1 MKTRLHLPS
10 FLLIIIGTFMVM
22 RTDYCGCGK
31 GKHRYKPVIYLY
43 PEAKTQIKLKVN
55 YKGDL
60 TVTYPEYK
68 DGWNVIAEPDGKLIN
83 TKDSLEYSYLFWEGR
98 DDGPAPQKVLY
109 KDGFIVKGDSVH
121 IFLQQKLDEIGLLP
135 KEYNEFIVFW
145 YPILKV
151 NKYNFIHFAVGA
163 EYDEISTMDVD
174 PKPDA
179 MLRVFM
185 YYKEVKEFKTINSQ
199 KFEPFV
205 RTGFTLVEWGGG
217 PINSDLIIEEK
228 QLEN

>member
-1 MKTRLHLPS
+1 
-10 FLLIIIGTFMVM
+10 M
-22 RTDYCGCGK
+22 RTDYCSCSK
-31 GKHRYKPVIYLY
+31 RKHHYKPVIYLY
-43 PEAKTQIKLKVN
+43 PQAKTQINLKVKYN
-55 YKGDL
+55 GDL

-83 TKDSLEYSYLFWEGR
+83 LKDSLEYSYLFWEGK
-98 DDGPAPQKVLY
+98 DYGPAPKKIFY

-121 IFLQQKLDEIGLLP
+121 IFLQEKLNEMGLLP
-135 KEYNEFIVFW
+135 KEYNEFIVYW

-163 EYDEISTMDVD
+163 DYDEISTMEVD
-174 PKPDA
+174 PKPDT

-185 YYKEVKEFKTINSQ
+185 YYKPMP
-199 KFEPFV
+199 KFVAITPQRFEAFT

-217 PINSDLIIEEK
+217 PINSEIILQE
-228 QLEN
+228 QLLNN